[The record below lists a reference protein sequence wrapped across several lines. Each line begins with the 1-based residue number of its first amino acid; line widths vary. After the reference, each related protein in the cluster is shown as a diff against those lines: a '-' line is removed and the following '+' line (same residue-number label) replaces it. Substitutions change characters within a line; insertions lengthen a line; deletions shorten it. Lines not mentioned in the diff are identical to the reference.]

1 MIGIKSIGVY
11 IPENKI
17 DNIIQAENFDEPPSF
32 IKNKIGAFHLP
43 SLTDG
48 EETSDLAVN
57 AVNNLLE
64 NSPLKKEQIEVIIVV
79 TQNGDFNGLPHTSAI
94 VQSKL
99 SLSTNISA
107 FDISLGCSGYVYG
120 LSIIKSHMQ
129 EMGFKNG
136 ILITSDPYSK
146 IIDKGNRVTSLLF
159 GDAATATWLGE
170 EPVFSI
176 DRPKLQTDG
185 SGYESLVKREYL
197 EMNGRQVFNFAAVNV
212 PKQVKE
218 YLDDKH
224 LLIDNVDLFLLHQGS
239 KAIVDVITRRL
250 GADKCKVPFDIVNTG
265 NTVSSSIPLLLSKEL
280 NNKNVNK
287 LIISGFG
294 VGLSWATNLLER
306 VKC

>member
-11 IPENKI
+11 VPENKI
-17 DNIIQAENFDEPPSF
+17 DNIQQAGNFDEAPSF
-32 IKNKIGAFHLP
+32 IENKIGAFHLP
-43 SLTDG
+43 TLTVG
-48 EETSDLAVN
+48 EETSDIAVN

-64 NSPLKKEQIEVIIVV
+64 TSTLKKEQIEVIILV

-99 SLSTNISA
+99 NLSTNISA

-159 GDAATATWLGE
+159 GDAATATWIGE
-170 EPVFSI
+170 EPIFSI
-176 DRPKLQTDG
+176 DRPMLQTDG

-212 PKQVKE
+212 PKQVKD

-224 LLIDNVDLFLLHQGS
+224 LPIDNVDLFLLHQGS

-250 GADKCKVPFDIVNTG
+250 GVDKCKIPFDIANTG

-280 NNKNVNK
+280 HNKDVNK